1 MNDRYLFRVFNLET
15 KVMIDTPDFLSFDY
29 DCDFIRIRDPKLSIN
44 EIFNLKYDKIIIDQC
59 IGLKDKNGK
68 LIFEG
73 DIIKAFR
80 QIEPPMIDLRK
91 LENIPDD
98 ERFIFRIDYKKDSC
112 CYVFTILK
120 KFSDGDID
128 CYHRNIIPYY
138 EVDELNKD
146 SIEVI
151 GNIHQ
156 NRELLEK
163 GGK

>member
-1 MNDRYLFRVFNLET
+1 MNDRCLFRVWCENKKEWEKDEVLISSNGNFVLMQNGIPIIKNT
-15 KVMIDTPDFLSFDY
+15 I
-29 DCDFIRIRDPKLSIN
+29 PKHHIV
-44 EIFNLKYDKIIIDQC
+44 EFC
-59 IGLKDKNGK
+59 TGLKDKNGK
-68 LIFEG
+68 LIFGG

-91 LENIPDD
+91 LESIPDD

-112 CYVFTILK
+112 CYIFTIFK

-128 CYHRNIIPYY
+128 CYPRNIIPYY

-156 NRELLEK
+156 DSHLLDKSNNNEI
-163 GGK
+163 

>member
-1 MNDRYLFRVFNLET
+1 MNDRLKFRVWEILRKCYTEAPQPMPLLQANGLLAYFTNNPET
-15 KVMIDTPDFLSFDY
+15 MDFYVVEF
-29 DCDFIRIRDPKLSIN
+29 CT
-44 EIFNLKYDKIIIDQC
+44 
-59 IGLKDKNGK
+59 GLKDKNGK

-91 LENIPDD
+91 IENIPDD

-112 CYVFTILK
+112 CYIFTIFK

-128 CYHRNIIPYY
+128 CYPRNIIPYY

-156 NRELLEK
+156 DSHLL

>member
-1 MNDRYLFRVFNLET
+1 MNDRLKFRVWDKRQNKYIEAPNPMPLLQANGLLAYFTNNPEA
-15 KVMIDTPDFLSFDY
+15 MDFYVVEF
-29 DCDFIRIRDPKLSIN
+29 CT
-44 EIFNLKYDKIIIDQC
+44 
-59 IGLKDKNGK
+59 GLKDKNGK
-68 LIFEG
+68 LIFGG

-91 LENIPDD
+91 LESIPDD

-112 CYVFTILK
+112 CYIFTIFK

-128 CYHRNIIPYY
+128 CYPRNIIPYY

-156 NRELLEK
+156 DSHLL

>member
-1 MNDRYLFRVFNLET
+1 MNDRLMFRVWDIENE
-15 KVMIDTPDFLSFDY
+15 KMITNTDFLSFEY
-29 DCDFIRIRDPKLSIN
+29 DCDIIRVRDRYLSIN
-44 EIFNLKYDKIIIDQC
+44 EIFNLKYDKIIVEQST
-59 IGLKDKNGK
+59 GLKDKNGK

-91 LENIPDD
+91 IENIPDD

-112 CYVFTILK
+112 CYIFTIFK

-128 CYHRNIIPYY
+128 CYPRNIIPYY

-156 NRELLEK
+156 DSHLLDAK
-163 GGK
+163 

>member
-1 MNDRYLFRVFNLET
+1 MNDRYLFRGQRVDNGEWVVGSLLVPMGYCTTFRIVYEDLEGFT
-15 KVMIDTPDFLSFDY
+15 CEKEVIPETVGQY
-29 DCDFIRIRDPKLSIN
+29 TT
-44 EIFNLKYDKIIIDQC
+44 
-59 IGLKDKNGK
+59 LKDKNGK

-156 NRELLEK
+156 NSELLEK